1 MRKRGKKEKS
11 QSRAHHC
18 TSSTALGIVV
28 LLFCLLSTWI
38 ERVSEVNVYC
48 CYQMKNLK
56 GEKGKKV

>member
-28 LLFCLLSTWI
+28 LLFLFVELI
-38 ERVSEVNVYC
+38 Y
-48 CYQMKNLK
+48 
-56 GEKGKKV
+56 EKFKRR

>member
-28 LLFCLLSTWI
+28 LLFLFV
-38 ERVSEVNVYC
+38 EYMDR
-48 CYQMKNLK
+48 K
-56 GEKGKKV
+56 GQ